1 MSIVKY
7 CGLALL
13 TVAAAMIIAEL
24 KPSVSKL
31 VTLTVCAGFICAA
44 AASLYPSYKYLST
57 LITDTPLADYA
68 STLLKALGVALA
80 VEISA
85 DVCKDAG
92 EAGLASK
99 LEMIGRA
106 ELLLLSLPL
115 ISELIER
122 ARSLLI

>member
-7 CGLALL
+7 CGLALV

-31 VTLTVCAGFICAA
+31 VTLTVCAGFLCAA
-44 AASLYPSYKYLST
+44 VASLYPSYKYLSS
-57 LITDTPLADYA
+57 LISDTPLSDYA

-92 EAGLASK
+92 EGGLASK

-122 ARSLLI
+122 ARSLLL

>member
-13 TVAAAMIIAEL
+13 TVAAAMIIAEF
-24 KPSVSKL
+24 KPSISRL
-31 VTLTVCAGFICAA
+31 VTLTVCAGFVCAA
-44 AASLYPSYKYLST
+44 AASLYPSYRYLSN
-57 LITDTPLADYA
+57 IVADTPLAGYS

-92 EAGLASK
+92 ETGLASR

-106 ELLLLSLPL
+106 ELLLLALPRIGGL
-115 ISELIER
+115 RER

>member
-13 TVAAAMIIAEL
+13 TVAAAMIIAEF
-24 KPSVSKL
+24 KPSVSRL
-31 VTLTVCAGFICAA
+31 VTLTVCAGFVCAA
-44 AASLYPSYKYLST
+44 AASLYPSYKYLSN
-57 LITDTPLADYA
+57 IVSDTPLAGYS

-92 EAGLASK
+92 EAGLASR

-106 ELLLLSLPL
+106 ELLLLALPL
-115 ISELIER
+115 IGELIER

>member
-13 TVAAAMIIAEL
+13 TVAAAMIISEL

-31 VTLTVCAGFICAA
+31 VTLTVCVGFVCAA
-44 AASLYPSYKYLST
+44 VSILYPSYKYLSNFIGGT
-57 LITDTPLADYA
+57 SFSNYA
-68 STLLKALGVALA
+68 NTLLKALGVALA

-106 ELLLLSLPL
+106 ELLLLALPL
-115 ISELIER
+115 ISELIEK

>member
-13 TVAAAMIIAEL
+13 TVAVAMIISEL

-31 VTLTVCAGFICAA
+31 VTLTVCSGFICAA
-44 AASLYPSYKYLST
+44 VVTLYPSYKYLST
-57 LITDTPLADYA
+57 LITDTPLSEYA
-68 STLLKALGVALA
+68 ATLLKALGVALA

-92 EAGLASK
+92 EGGLASK

-106 ELLLLSLPL
+106 ELLLLALPL
-115 ISELIER
+115 IGELIER
-122 ARSLLI
+122 ARSLLL